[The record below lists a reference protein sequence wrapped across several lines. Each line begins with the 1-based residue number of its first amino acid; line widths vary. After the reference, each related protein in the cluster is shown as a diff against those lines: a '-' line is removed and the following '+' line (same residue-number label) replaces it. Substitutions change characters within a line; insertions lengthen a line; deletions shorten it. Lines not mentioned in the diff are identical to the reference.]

1 MVADRPSTGLI
12 VGRFCPPH
20 LGHSHLIDRAAE
32 QVDELVVFVNTRD
45 GEVVPGD
52 LRAGWLAE
60 LHPDV
65 TVVEV
70 RHDLDTDF
78 GDEELWARWIALFQE
93 RWPLAGDGPAVVFS
107 SDPYAAELAR
117 RLGAAVHRGRRRPGR
132 GADLGHPRAGA
143 AGRPPRLPGPS
154 RADLGGG
161 DVADEVTPAP
171 SWISKWW
178 PSLVVAAVTAA
189 AWFVLAP
196 WDWSTVDAAGHERT
210 GATGDAW
217 AALIGVALV
226 SGMAVA
232 TVVRRRPDAVLRA
245 PLAGLATFIVL
256 YAWRASQARV
266 KGGNLWPLG
275 LIGVVL
281 PIGLLGTFGGSWL
294 ALRTIRARNREREQ
308 RGDGAEP

>member
-117 RLGAAVHRGRRRPGR
+117 RLGAGCIVVDADRVAVPISATRVREQP
-132 GADLGHPRAGA
+132 ADHL
-143 AGRPPRLPGPS
+143 
-154 RADLGGG
+154 D
-161 DVADEVTPAP
+161 
-171 SWISKWW
+171 
-178 PSLVVAAVTAA
+178 
-189 AWFVLAP
+189 FLAP
-196 WDWSTVDAAGHERT
+196 PVRT
-210 GATGDAW
+210 WVEAT
-217 AALIGVALV
+217 
-226 SGMAVA
+226 
-232 TVVRRRPDAVLRA
+232 
-245 PLAGLATFIVL
+245 
-256 YAWRASQARV
+256 
-266 KGGNLWPLG
+266 
-275 LIGVVL
+275 
-281 PIGLLGTFGGSWL
+281 WL
-294 ALRTIRARNREREQ
+294 TR
-308 RGDGAEP
+308 